1 MRLRSRATDGGV
13 AGAIG
18 CGSGAPARPRPSPL
32 CASRA
37 SSPPCPSQPPPCA
50 RRDDRGPADSHGKDP
65 RCGQS
70 IPLGHL
76 ACTVSCRLEKA
87 VPTPRPGH
95 TLDARHGRRPSVSIT
110 DMARHTAIFA
120 LAVRSRVPIATS
132 RPRRSR
138 RATHPDRFDDTS
150 RRRRSVQNLSRPTPT
165 RPFIRRRSWLSP
177 RSTAPTRPPASAAVT
192 PWTITRSTSPPPTG
206 SRSTAPPRDPPRSP
220 SPAISQSPT
229 TSTSRFSRTSA

>member
-1 MRLRSRATDGGV
+1 MGAAHLRGRGLRRFALLAPLRRRTHLSR
-13 AGAIG
+13 
-18 CGSGAPARPRPSPL
+18 R
-32 CASRA
+32 
-37 SSPPCPSQPPPCA
+37 PCA
-50 RRDDRGPADSHGKDP
+50 GRDDRGPARSTAKTALTRGAGNRSRSATWP
-65 RCGQS
+65 ALS
-70 IPLGHL
+70 
-76 ACTVSCRLEKA
+76 A
-87 VPTPRPGH
+87 VVLKKLSYSPSPGH

-110 DMARHTAIFA
+110 DMARHAIFA

-138 RATHPDRFDDTS
+138 RATHPDRFDDVVTPPPIGAKPEP
-150 RRRRSVQNLSRPTPT
+150 RPTPT

>member
-1 MRLRSRATDGGV
+1 MRPRSRATDGGV

-50 RRDDRGPADSHGKDP
+50 GRDDRLPRRITRQRPAAATVRAIDP
-65 RCGQS
+65 ARPPGRHCQLS
-70 IPLGHL
+70 
-76 ACTVSCRLEKA
+76 SEKA
-87 VPTPRPGH
+87 VLTPRPGH

-120 LAVRSRVPIATS
+120 LVVRSRVPIATS

-138 RATHPDRFDDTS
+138 RATHPDRFDTS
-150 RRRRSVQNLSRPTPT
+150 HRRRRLVQNLSDVPPRPVPSSAGVPGS
-165 RPFIRRRSWLSP
+165 RRVRRR
-177 RSTAPTRPPASAAVT
+177 R
-192 PWTITRSTSPPPTG
+192 
-206 SRSTAPPRDPPRSP
+206 RDHLH
-220 SPAISQSPT
+220 QQQ
-229 TSTSRFSRTSA
+229 

>member
-37 SSPPCPSQPPPCA
+37 SSPPYPSQPPPCA
-50 RRDDRGPADSHGKDP
+50 RRDDRAPQIHTAKTRSHVRANRSRSATWPALS
-65 RCGQS
+65 
-70 IPLGHL
+70 
-76 ACTVSCRLEKA
+76 A
-87 VPTPRPGH
+87 VVLKKLSLLPRPGH

-150 RRRRSVQNLSRPTPT
+150 RRRRSVQNLSHVPPQLVPSSAGVPGSR
-165 RPFIRRRSWLSP
+165 RVRRR
-177 RSTAPTRPPASAAVT
+177 R
-192 PWTITRSTSPPPTG
+192 
-206 SRSTAPPRDPPRSP
+206 RDHLH
-220 SPAISQSPT
+220 QQ
-229 TSTSRFSRTSA
+229 